1 MHAVQCGMVTQC
13 EKSSVFHIRSNAT
26 LPSFRSPRSAP
37 LIPLHECYRM
47 LPCNTASGD
56 DVQSLWIDKLAILL
70 ERGDA
75 HDSAVEED
83 GKGNADPSRHAS
95 RRTASA
101 HMKLHYSTLT
111 V

>member
-1 MHAVQCGMVTQC
+1 MVC
-13 EKSSVFHIRSNAT
+13 MWCNAAWSPKCDKSSVFHIRSNAT

-75 HDSAVEED
+75 HDSAVVED
-83 GKGNADPSRHAS
+83 GKGNALLPDTHPGA
-95 RRTASA
+95 
-101 HMKLHYSTLT
+101 LHLLT
-111 V
+111 